1 MQQELEVVE
10 NVEPSVKV
18 SVIIPVYNAAD
29 YLSLALESVIDQTL
43 KEIEIICVD
52 DGSTD
57 RSLAIVKEYAAT
69 DARIRIVTENNAGV
83 AIARNNGIR
92 RARGEYIAFLD
103 ADDFMEAP
111 MLERLYLMA
120 KEKKLDIAIANYDL
134 FQDRTCKFVR
144 PIPSEHENIF
154 ADGRVSSKNE
164 YPDVI
169 FQAID
174 GSAWNKLWR
183 KEFLVEKEL
192 CFLADAKM
200 FEDIYFVCTALSL
213 AERVGKLCDGTFM
226 HHRVYNTSARNR
238 FFRKYFRDVPLVYA
252 KIKEFLM
259 AHGMYL
265 PLQKSFMNLSAS
277 RMFKIYNILPSDAKA
292 EYFDLLHTSYVKSFG
307 WNDLSS
313 DSFRDHEVG
322 EFIVS
327 VAMYNHTQYR
337 KRESKGR
344 RIKLHKIPKLLKNF
358 KTKEKIKAFFAKI
371 FGKKKKKGE

>member
-1 MQQELEVVE
+1 MQQELEVTQSQE
-10 NVEPSVKV
+10 SSVKV
-18 SVIIPVYNAAD
+18 SVIIPVYNAAT

-43 KEIEIICVD
+43 KEIEIICID

-120 KEKKLDIAIANYDL
+120 KEKDLDVVIANYDL
-134 FQDRTCKFVR
+134 FQDRTCKFVA
-144 PIPSEHENIF
+144 PIASEHEGIYS
-154 ADGRVSSKNE
+154 DGRVSSKNE

-169 FQAID
+169 FQSTD
-174 GSAWNKLWR
+174 GNAWSKLWKR
-183 KEFLVEKEL
+183 DFLLEKEL
-192 CFLADAKM
+192 CFLQDVKM

-213 AERVGKLCDGTFM
+213 AERVGKLSVGTFM
-226 HHRVYNTSARNR
+226 HHRIYNTSARNR
-238 FFRKYFRDVPLVYA
+238 FFRKYFKDVPFVYS
-252 KIKEFLM
+252 KIKEFLV

-265 PLQKSFMNLSAS
+265 PLQKSFMNLSTS
-277 RMFKIYNILPSDAKA
+277 RIFKIYNMLPNDAKA
-292 EYFDLLHTSYVKSFG
+292 DYFDLLHTSYIADFG
-307 WNDLSS
+307 WNDLTS
-313 DSFRDHEVG
+313 DSFSDREVG

-327 VAMYNHTQYR
+327 VAMYTHAQYR
-337 KRESKGR
+337 KRENKGR
-344 RIKLHKIPKLLKNF
+344 RIQLQNLPKLLKNF
-358 KTKEKIKAFFAKI
+358 KAKEKFKAFFGRI
-371 FGKKKKKGE
+371 FRRKKKKEE